1 MPRSLLVPDTVSSR
15 PVRVAVAA
23 VLALGL
29 LGGCSFGDSDPVA
42 VSTSAAPTVPAAPT
56 PTPAAA
62 PSPTTT
68 PPPVRPAA
76 MDVVNVDGAIATA
89 TYFLQLFP
97 YALNTG
103 DLTEW
108 SLLSHA
114 ECQFCGG
121 VADDVGN
128 LSGLGQHQD
137 GTEITI
143 QVATGAEIR
152 AGVSFSVDITFTQGP
167 WTVVDTA
174 GKVVDATADRESLHA
189 LIVVMREADQWLIR
203 AVQVDPADA

>member
-1 MPRSLLVPDTVSSR
+1 MDDVS
-15 PVRVAVAA
+15 V
-23 VLALGL
+23 G
-29 LGGCSFGDSDPVA
+29 
-42 VSTSAAPTVPAAPT
+42 
-56 PTPAAA
+56 
-62 PSPTTT
+62 
-68 PPPVRPAA
+68 
-76 MDVVNVDGAIATA
+76 GAIATA

-108 SLLSHA
+108 SRLSHA
-114 ECQFCGG
+114 ECIFCGG
-121 VADDVGN
+121 VADDVGH

-152 AGVSFSVDITFTQGP
+152 GGVSFSVDITFTQGP

-174 GKVVDATADRESLHA
+174 GKVVDAAAHPESLHA
-189 LIVVMREADQWLIR
+189 LIVVMRGADQWLIR
-203 AVQVDPADA
+203 AVQVDAANV